1 MRTCCRRTDRC
12 PSDRTGSS
20 NTQALTCDTELG
32 VGDVRTTHHAVVA
45 LIFDLAVLDLQIMTV
60 THAADVVV
68 VAVVQFLGALVP
80 GERDLRVVDPDLA
93 LEGGALVLT
102 RRLVTDV
109 LHHRDGL
116 RIQNLF

>member
-1 MRTCCRRTDRC
+1 MRTCYGRRDRC

-20 NTQALTCDTELG
+20 NTQALTCDAELG

-60 THAADVVV
+60 AHAADVVL

-80 GERDLRVVDPDLA
+80 GERDLWVVDSDLA
-93 LEGGALVLT
+93 LKGGALVLS
-102 RRLVTDV
+102 RCLVADV
-109 LHHRDGL
+109 LHHRDRL
-116 RIQNLF
+116 RIQNPF